1 MKSVPEQLPLLARL
15 DLIYSNPL
23 TRALRRYDTDM
34 ALAQA
39 LECNPFLHGA
49 PDVQYDRRL
58 PLVEAVKSVV
68 AVTLPMLAAARGLHD
83 ALFAS
88 LDRQN
93 PFDPVNRRL
102 IYEFG
107 DHVGKPLSSLPW
119 SPEFAGGLVLAGW
132 TGTGKSHT
140 VERFLSLIR
149 QVVVH
154 SEDESQGCG
163 WKVLKQLVWLKVAM
177 PHDGT
182 RGGLIAGMFLEI
194 DLALGTSYAS
204 QYSGRS
210 WTVEKQLVALIYI
223 LMLHRC
229 GLVVIEE
236 AQASTLATTSRFGA
250 EFVQFFLRLLNVGVA
265 VAVVGNPLAFDEL
278 RSNAQTQARLTE
290 YGWHDFAPMTNALSD
305 DWRLDVIGGI
315 WLRAQLLNEPDED
328 FEGRDQLLLE
338 LSGGVLRYL
347 ARLRRVTLSLGL
359 RTGASRVCS
368 KLILAAWSSR
378 EMAGVR
384 DQIEAL
390 RRRDPA
396 ALARWTDLPTHLI
409 RASWQAQRTTMRESE
424 NATESPPTNAATEK
438 MEGARKAKRASSRR
452 SRAIKSTEQLVQG
465 DADGYLGED
474 FKKGLLAELK
484 TRAMGGAG

>member
-1 MKSVPEQLPLLARL
+1 MNAPEQLPLLARL

-23 TRALRRYDTDM
+23 TRALKRYDTDT

-49 PDVQYDRRL
+49 PDVSYDRRL

-93 PFDPVNRRL
+93 PFDAMNRRRL
-102 IYEFG
+102 YEFS
-107 DHVGKPLSSLPW
+107 DYIGKPLGAIPW

-140 VERFLSLIR
+140 VERFLSLVP
-149 QVVVH
+149 QVVLH
-154 SEDESQGCG
+154 NEDDSQGCG
-163 WKVLKQLVWLKVAM
+163 WKILRQLVWVKVAM
-177 PHDGT
+177 PHDGS

-194 DLALGTSYAS
+194 DLALGTTYAT
-204 QYSGRS
+204 QFAGRS
-210 WTVEKQLVALIYI
+210 CTVEKQLVALIYI

-236 AQASTLATTSRFGA
+236 AQAATLATTSRFGA

-265 VAVVGNPLAFDEL
+265 VAVVGNPSAFDEL

-290 YGWHDFAPMTNALSD
+290 YGWYDFAPITDALGE
-305 DWRLDVIGGI
+305 DWRLDVVSGI
-315 WLRAQLLNEPDED
+315 WLRAQLLNERDED
-328 FEGRDQLLLE
+328 FDGRDQLLLE
-338 LSGGVLRYL
+338 LSGGILRYL
-347 ARLRRVTLSLGL
+347 ARLRRATLALGL
-359 RTGASRVCS
+359 RTGAQRVTS

-396 ALARWTDLPTHLI
+396 ALARWTDLPMHLV
-409 RASWQAQRTTMRESE
+409 RAAWQAQEASAGEPAEASE
-424 NATESPPTNAATEK
+424 MPPTNTGVPIS
-438 MEGARKAKRASSRR
+438 EGAPKAKRATSPRN
-452 SRAIKSTEQLVQG
+452 RAVKSAAPRAEG
-465 DADGYLGED
+465 DAGGYLGED
-474 FKKGLLAELK
+474 FKNGLLAELK
-484 TRAMGGAG
+484 RRGMGAAG